1 MIHQYAD
8 YKTLYQLELENK
20 IGEIESIYVG
30 GSLRNPKIAE
40 FAHKIETE
48 LGIEAF
54 ADWAQPGPDTDD
66 FWRNYAKARGW
77 SYRQALKS
85 HGASQI
91 FDFDYEHL
99 NRCDAMVLLLPAGK
113 SAHMELG
120 FTRGSDKPGF
130 VVFEEEP
137 ERWDVMYKFA
147 TEIFFSQEEFI
158 DYLKE
163 KKNGNR

>member
-1 MIHQYAD
+1 MQEYHDYA
-8 YKTLYQLELENK
+8 TMAELIANQN
-20 IGEIESIYVG
+20 ILQIESIYVG
-30 GSLRNPKIAE
+30 GSLRNPKIVE

-54 ADWAQPGPDTDD
+54 ADWAQPGPEADD
-66 FWRNYAKARGW
+66 FWRSYSKARGW
-77 SYRQALKS
+77 TYRQALKS
-85 HGASQI
+85 HGAAQI

-120 FTRGSDKPGF
+120 FTRGSGKPGF

-158 DYLKE
+158 EYLKE

>member
-1 MIHQYAD
+1 MKYDD
-8 YKTLYQLELENK
+8 YKTAYELSQK
-20 IGEIESIYVG
+20 QRIADIESIYVG
-30 GSLRNPKIAE
+30 GSTRNQKIGE
-40 FAHKIETE
+40 FANKIETE

-54 ADWAQPGPDTDD
+54 ADWAQPGPEADS
-66 FWRNYAKARGW
+66 FWRSYSQMRGR

-85 HGASQI
+85 HGADQI

-120 FTRGSDKPGF
+120 FTRGRGKPGF

-158 DYLKE
+158 EYLKE